1 MRGLS
6 FSLALAA
13 LIGVRFYVAQW
24 KCQYSPV
31 ESLFASA
38 VNQKDDDW
46 QYIGTSKED
55 LKLYYSPD
63 RTVEHRGLVQA
74 WFKGVYP
81 ASDKKISHSIFLHQ
95 FDCRKRTYRSLQ
107 DTLYF
112 KDGSARSSNVQSAWE
127 YPLPNSVAEMEFRQ
141 ICRPKLPRKKNVR

>member
-6 FSLALAA
+6 FCLALAA
-13 LIGVRFYVAQW
+13 LVSLCLARW
-24 KCQYSPV
+24 ERQYLPV
-31 ESLFASA
+31 EPLVASA

-74 WFKGVYP
+74 WFKGV
-81 ASDKKISHSIFLHQ
+81 L
-95 FDCRKRTYRSLQ
+95 
-107 DTLYF
+107 
-112 KDGSARSSNVQSAWE
+112 QSAWE

-141 ICRPKLPRKKNVR
+141 ICRPRLPRRKNMR

>member
-1 MRGLS
+1 MRVLP

-13 LIGVRFYVAQW
+13 LVSFSLARW
-24 KCQYSPV
+24 ERQYLPL
-31 ESLFASA
+31 EPLFASA

-55 LKLYYSPD
+55 LKLYYSPE
-63 RTVEHRGLVQA
+63 RTVEQRGLVQA

-81 ASDKKISHSIFLHQ
+81 VSDKKISHSIFLHQ